1 MSNIRGLNTDE
12 NIDLY
17 IIANILLILCC
28 FTSSW
33 INSNT
38 WIKYH
43 WSFNYVN
50 TYYPLNQSSIN
61 WYQYW
66 LYYQLVSRLVITYH
80 PGINIGCYIL
90 PSSAGSGKIYIIA
103 DTTGCKRDNQNSK
116 LFTLFI
122 SNLSYSTSTWRLLYV
137 DSYLHKLSQIWQIIP
152 LIFRISSASLFH
164 KNVAFTLNG

>member
-50 TYYPLNQSSIN
+50 
-61 WYQYW
+61 
-66 LYYQLVSRLVITYH
+66 ITYH